1 MSRALFVRLRSLS
14 SFSKKNSREFSGVL
28 GALPLG
34 EGVAENAVV
43 ELVETSAVGVQG
55 ETSPIL
61 EKIMRERYEE
71 ELRKLNTSIIN
82 MGKMIEIAIESSMLA
97 LMGRDVEAAKQVAK
111 NDEVINDMER
121 DIEALCMKLLLQQQ
135 PMATDLRLITAALK
149 MITDMERIG
158 DHAVDVADLVL
169 NVPDCKYGKMNEI
182 IELSTEI
189 INMLHDAVQSYIEK
203 DYNKAKNVIAHDD
216 VIDNLYHAIKAD
228 LVQKIRETSEGET
241 ILDYLLIAKYIERIG
256 DHATNIAEWVIFALT
271 GERLK

>member
-1 MSRALFVRLRSLS
+1 
-14 SFSKKNSREFSGVL
+14 
-28 GALPLG
+28 
-34 EGVAENAVV
+34 
-43 ELVETSAVGVQG
+43 
-55 ETSPIL
+55 
-61 EKIMRERYEE
+61 
-71 ELRKLNTSIIN
+71 
-82 MGKMIEIAIESSMLA
+82 
-97 LMGRDVEAAKQVAK
+97 
-111 NDEVINDMER
+111 MER

-135 PMATDLRLITAALK
+135 PMATDLRLITASLK

-169 NVPDCKYGKMNEI
+169 NVSDCKYGKMNEI

-216 VIDNLYHAIKAD
+216 VIDDLYHAIKAD

-256 DHATNIAEWVIFALT
+256 DHAANIAEWVIFALT